1 VLLGAAGQFGI
12 FLTLIAALLLG
23 FTRPEAAS
31 IGIIGAIDGPTSIY
45 VSGLLAPHLLG
56 PITVAAYS
64 YMSLVPIILPPIMKL
79 LTTKQERLI
88 RMPYSQRQISRR
100 TRILFPIVV
109 TVVVGTLVLLGS
121 VLLFSLHITVE
132 PKRLVLQIPFLWR
145 RSWPLSQFVEIQDDA
160 LIPIIVFAGNRRI
173 TVLPLYSGVAGFLDH
188 LRAFH
193 AELVDRGRERA

>member
-1 VLLGAAGQFGI
+1 MD
-12 FLTLIAALLLG
+12 LLG
-23 FTRPEAAS
+23 FVA
-31 IGIIGAIDGPTSIY
+31 
-45 VSGLLAPHLLG
+45 V
-56 PITVAAYS
+56 VAAVVLL
-64 YMSLVPIILPPIMKL
+64 LV
-79 LTTKQERLI
+79 
-88 RMPYSQRQISRR
+88 SRR
-100 TRILFPIVV
+100 AAEHDVAGNPALRLRPPATALLPIALLFFCEALVFRIGPSFTLHPATFYVLLV
-109 TVVVGTLVLLGS
+109 LGALVLLCS

-193 AELVDRGRERA
+193 AELADRGRERA